1 MRRARRLR
9 RLSPSERASARLV
22 PCLTRDLP
30 GGTSVDSKSQRSA
43 AKRRTQTEHIASSES
58 CARSSQLVWGQ
69 RSLFAASAFD
79 SAIVIAGIMHSGE
92 TTMVK
97 SAALLML
104 VVLTASNAAIAKPHH
119 GHRQV
124 ARTVHHAK
132 TVHHAN
138 ASSARESHSGI
149 TCEMVRAYVAQVG
162 LAQATAM
169 AQSAGITP
177 AEKERAKRCLAEK
190 S

>member
-1 MRRARRLR
+1 M
-9 RLSPSERASARLV
+9 
-22 PCLTRDLP
+22 
-30 GGTSVDSKSQRSA
+30 
-43 AKRRTQTEHIASSES
+43 
-58 CARSSQLVWGQ
+58 
-69 RSLFAASAFD
+69 
-79 SAIVIAGIMHSGE
+79 
-92 TTMVK
+92 MVK
-97 SAALLML
+97 RAALMML
-104 VVLTASNAAIAKPHH
+104 VVLTASYSAMAKPYH
-119 GHRQV
+119 GHRHA

-132 TVHHAN
+132 TVHHTKIVRHAD